1 MKNLFDIV
9 QENPTNFEKKEI
21 EDLAEGFIKEYDA
34 DITPKDKVKLRKEL
48 ETEIDKK
55 FNDYSRQLRNEEKVI
70 GDEHTVF
77 IQGLNRAVKIIR
89 DYLYLNYQQQLNTR
103 QNEPSQYNQRFL
115 ELAEEFKIEVK
126 MEGDEILYKRR
137 REWIEEYYINSPP
150 ITTIRRLIA
159 AETDNGA
166 KVMNDLADD
175 LVNKIIGINRKR

>member
-48 ETEIDKK
+48 KT
-55 FNDYSRQLRNEEKVI
+55 
-70 GDEHTVF
+70 
-77 IQGLNRAVKIIR
+77 
-89 DYLYLNYQQQLNTR
+89 
-103 QNEPSQYNQRFL
+103 
-115 ELAEEFKIEVK
+115 EVK
-126 MEGDEILYKRR
+126 MEGDEILYQRR

-175 LVNKIIGINRKR
+175 LVN